1 MKQGENTK
9 YYCIKQHDMTE
20 CAARLHR
27 KEIYMNLSR
36 FVQKDLFAIL
46 SIILIVC
53 VVDQLYMMMEY
64 KNISKETLIFT
75 ILLTGV
81 SVFFG
86 FLKKD

>member
-1 MKQGENTK
+1 
-9 YYCIKQHDMTE
+9 
-20 CAARLHR
+20 
-27 KEIYMNLSR
+27 MNLSR

-86 FLKKD
+86 FLKKDWARINEILLHKTTRHHRLWCSLSCYHL

>member
-1 MKQGENTK
+1 
-9 YYCIKQHDMTE
+9 
-20 CAARLHR
+20 
-27 KEIYMNLSR
+27 MNLSR
-36 FVQKDLFAIL
+36 FMQKDLFVIL
-46 SIILIVC
+46 SIILIIC

-86 FLKKD
+86 FFKKRASEKV

>member
-1 MKQGENTK
+1 
-9 YYCIKQHDMTE
+9 
-20 CAARLHR
+20 
-27 KEIYMNLSR
+27 MNLSR

-64 KNISKETLIFT
+64 NNISKETLIFT

>member
-1 MKQGENTK
+1 MCCEVAQKG
-9 YYCIKQHDMTE
+9 D
-20 CAARLHR
+20 
-27 KEIYMNLSR
+27 IYMNLSR

>member
-1 MKQGENTK
+1 MCCEVAQKGDIYEF
-9 YYCIKQHDMTE
+9 IK
-20 CAARLHR
+20 
-27 KEIYMNLSR
+27 
-36 FVQKDLFAIL
+36 
-46 SIILIVC
+46 ILIVC

-81 SVFFG
+81 SLFFG

>member
-1 MKQGENTK
+1 
-9 YYCIKQHDMTE
+9 
-20 CAARLHR
+20 
-27 KEIYMNLSR
+27 MNLSR
-36 FVQKDLFAIL
+36 FMQEALFVIL
-46 SIILIVC
+46 SFILVIC

-86 FLKKD
+86 FFKKRVSEKV